1 MAINSRIMS
10 YESESRYEGGLG
22 MLAGFLLFI
31 VGIGLLIGV
40 FAFFGSFGTV
50 DTGNRGVVLHLQN
63 PTGEIKEQGFYWK
76 TPFVEDVIEMPVQ
89 ILKEEAEATAASRDL
104 QDVTT
109 KVALNYHLDPSR
121 VGQIYQEVKK
131 EWAGVIVQPSIQ
143 EAVKNA
149 TAKYTAEELITKR
162 SEVRE
167 AISVNIKEKVSP
179 RGIIVDEVN
188 IINFA
193 FSESFNDAIER
204 KVTAEQE
211 ALASKNQL
219 ERIKYE
225 AQQAIEKAK
234 GEAESIRIQSQ
245 ALTEQPQFLE
255 KLAIERWNGVLP
267 TYVTDGAT
275 TPFININ
282 R

>member
-1 MAINSRIMS
+1 
-10 YESESRYEGGLG
+10 

-31 VGIGLLIGV
+31 VGVGLLIGV

-63 PTGEIKEQGFYWK
+63 PTGEIKDQGFYWK
-76 TPFVEDVIEMPVQ
+76 TPFVEDVVDMPVQ

-121 VGQIYQEVKK
+121 VGQVYQEVKK
-131 EWAGVIVQPSIQ
+131 EWAGVIVQPAIQ

-167 AISVNIKEKVSP
+167 AISVNIKEKVAP
-179 RGIIVDEVN
+179 RGILVDEVN
-188 IINFA
+188 IINFD
-193 FSESFNDAIER
+193 FSQSFNAAIER

-255 KLAIERWNGVLP
+255 KMAIEKWNGVLP
-267 TYVTDGAT
+267 VYMTDGAS

>member
-1 MAINSRIMS
+1 MS
-10 YESESRYEGGLG
+10 YGSESRYEGGLG

-31 VGIGLLIGV
+31 VGAGLLIGV

-63 PTGEIKEQGFYWK
+63 PTGEIKDQGFYWK
-76 TPFVEDVIEMPVQ
+76 TPFVEDVVDMPVQ

-121 VGQIYQEVKK
+121 VGQVYQEVKK
-131 EWAGVIVQPSIQ
+131 EWAGVIVQPAIQ

-167 AISVNIKEKVSP
+167 AISVNIKEKVAP
-179 RGIIVDEVN
+179 RGILVDEVN
-188 IINFA
+188 IINFD
-193 FSESFNDAIER
+193 FSQSFNAAIER

-255 KLAIERWNGVLP
+255 KMAIEKWNGILP
-267 TYVTDGAT
+267 VYMTDGAS

>member
-1 MAINSRIMS
+1 MS
-10 YESESRYEGGLG
+10 YASENNGGGAGL
-22 MLAGFLLFI
+22 LAGFLLFI
-31 VGIGLLIGV
+31 VAIGALVGV
-40 FAFFGSFGTV
+40 FALFGSFGTV
-50 DTGNRGVVLHLQN
+50 DTGNRGVVLRLQN

-76 TPFVEDVIEMPVQ
+76 TPFLEDVIEMPVQ
-89 ILKEEAEATAASRDL
+89 IKKEEAEASAASKDL

-109 KVALNYHLDPSR
+109 KIALNYHLDPSR
-121 VGQIYQEVKK
+121 VGVIYQEVKK
-131 EWAGVIVQPSIQ
+131 EWASVIVQPAIQ

-149 TAKYTAEELITKR
+149 TSKYTAEELITKR

-167 AISVNIKEKVSP
+167 AISVNIREKVTP

-188 IINFA
+188 IINFD
-193 FSESFNDAIER
+193 FSQSFGAAIER

-245 ALTEQPQFLE
+245 ALTEQPQYLE
-255 KLAIERWNGVLP
+255 KLAIERWDGVLP
-267 TYVTDGAT
+267 TYMTDGAT

-282 R
+282 K

>member
-1 MAINSRIMS
+1 
-10 YESESRYEGGLG
+10 

-31 VGIGLLIGV
+31 VGVGLLIGV

-76 TPFVEDVIEMPVQ
+76 APFVEDVVEMPVQ

-121 VGQIYQEVKK
+121 VVQIYQEVKK
-131 EWAGVIVQPSIQ
+131 KWAGVIVQPAIQ

-167 AISVNIKEKVSP
+167 AISVNIKEKVAP
-179 RGIIVDEVN
+179 RGILVDEVN
-188 IINFA
+188 IINFD
-193 FSESFNDAIER
+193 FSQSFNAAIER

-255 KLAIERWNGVLP
+255 KMAIEKWNGVLP
-267 TYVTDGAT
+267 VYMTDGAS

>member
-1 MAINSRIMS
+1 MS
-10 YESESRYEGGLG
+10 YGSESRYEGGLG

-31 VGIGLLIGV
+31 VGVGLLIGV

-63 PTGEIKEQGFYWK
+63 PTGEIKDQGFYWK
-76 TPFVEDVIEMPVQ
+76 TPFVEDVVDMPVQ

-121 VGQIYQEVKK
+121 VGQVYQEVKK
-131 EWAGVIVQPSIQ
+131 EWAGVIVQPAIQ

-167 AISVNIKEKVSP
+167 AISVNIKEKVAP
-179 RGIIVDEVN
+179 RGILVDEVN
-188 IINFA
+188 IINFD
-193 FSESFNDAIER
+193 FSQSFNAAIER

-255 KLAIERWNGVLP
+255 KMAIEKWNGVLP
-267 TYVTDGAT
+267 VYMTDGAS

>member
-1 MAINSRIMS
+1 MS
-10 YESESRYEGGLG
+10 YASENNGGGAG

-31 VGIGLLIGV
+31 MGVAVLIGI
-40 FAFFGSFGTV
+40 FCLFGSFGTV
-50 DTGNRGVVLHLQN
+50 DTGNRGVVLRLQN

-76 TPFVEDVIEMPVQ
+76 TPFLEDVIEMPVQ
-89 ILKEEAEATAASRDL
+89 IKKEESEASAASKDL

-109 KVALNYHLDPSR
+109 KIALNYHLDPSR
-121 VGQIYQEVKK
+121 VGVIYQEVKK
-131 EWAGVIVQPSIQ
+131 EWASVIVQPSIQ

-149 TAKYTAEELITKR
+149 TSKYTAEELITKR

-167 AISVNIKEKVSP
+167 AISVNIREKVTP
-179 RGIIVDEVN
+179 RGIVVDEVN
-188 IINFA
+188 IINFD
-193 FSESFNDAIER
+193 FSQSFGAAIER

-245 ALTEQPQFLE
+245 ALTEQPQYLE

-267 TYVTDGAT
+267 TYMTDGAT

-282 R
+282 K

>member
-1 MAINSRIMS
+1 MS